1 MNCNEC
7 VELVGELVD
16 GTAHPDVEQAVR
28 RHLDSCASCR
38 ALLEDLTRI
47 RTAAAALGPVEP
59 SPQVWAAVQAGL
71 RPYGADGREAWALW
85 RPLAAAA
92 GFALVASSLG
102 WVASRLAVPS
112 PAAVVVEAQPTGAFE
127 LAEAAYQAAIDDLET
142 VATDAEAPLVAQRA
156 LVTLQAGLADLDQV
170 IVETRDQL
178 AREPDDAFSQDSLLT
193 ALDSK
198 VALLQDALA
207 LVDQPDTD
215 QGANP

>member
-16 GTAHPDVEQAVR
+16 GTAYPDVEQAVR

-38 ALLEDLTRI
+38 ALLEDLSRI
-47 RTAAAALGPVEP
+47 RTAAAALGPIEP

-71 RPYGADGREAWALW
+71 RPYGAQGRESWALW

-92 GFALVASSLG
+92 GFVLVASSLG
-102 WVASRLAVPS
+102 WVASRLAALS
-112 PAAVVVEAQPTGAFE
+112 PAAVVVEAQPAGAFE

-142 VATDAEAPLVAQRA
+142 AADGEASLVAERA

-178 AREPDDAFSQDSLLT
+178 AREPDDAFSQDSLLA

-198 VALLQDALA
+198 VALLQDTLA
-207 LVDQPDTD
+207 LLDQGNTD